1 MLVFVLCYITAL
13 HHDFRTHNQY
23 FRAHSRRI
31 QRCTAICSRLATG
44 VIIDD
49 SHAHNP
55 DGWTNLEHAAKHAVS
70 LIGTTTKQLK
80 SNRSQST
87 NEATMEERSRA
98 SCVLTT
104 VSSGTALAIV
114 SRSPAVVSTSRA
126 RRRVIH
132 SSAIEQRGGFVFQKR
147 PLLRPHSLLPQED
160 PALESGGG
168 HGAGTGAL
176 RRWPAAGTLR
186 FTHTPARMPR

>member
-1 MLVFVLCYITAL
+1 LVFVLGYITAL
-13 HHDFRTHNQY
+13 HHDFCIHNQY

-80 SNRSQST
+80 SKRSQST

-160 PALESGGG
+160 PALGSGG
-168 HGAGTGAL
+168 
-176 RRWPAAGTLR
+176 RCPAALASCRHLAIYAYPG
-186 FTHTPARMPR
+186 ARMPR